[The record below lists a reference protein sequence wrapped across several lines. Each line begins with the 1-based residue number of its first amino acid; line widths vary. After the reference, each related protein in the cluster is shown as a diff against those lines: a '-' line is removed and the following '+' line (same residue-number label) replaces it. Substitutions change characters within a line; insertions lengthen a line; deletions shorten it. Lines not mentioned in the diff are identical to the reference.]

1 MEGKRI
7 GLIVPCDMTQDAEYW
22 EYLPDGVTL
31 HITRTGFYPGGLS
44 LEFVE
49 GVSAPTELR
58 YATRSLAKIDPDV
71 VCFACTSG
79 SFIHGAA
86 GERDVRRVLEAAGA
100 RLALS
105 TSGALVDALWALG
118 VRLVALATPYPPVLG
133 ELLRAFLEEAGFEV
147 TALVN
152 KELADV
158 VGSIETTWVE
168 NVAQKARTDDAE
180 AIVVACTGLPTL
192 EVLGNLEG
200 EFGIP
205 VLSANQVTMW
215 ACLGAIGLRSPVA
228 GHRLLQLPWR
238 SSAQGGHPEGGYGS
252 GRPPSEEILVKRQ

>member
-1 MEGKRI
+1 M
-7 GLIVPCDMTQDAEYW
+7 
-22 EYLPDGVTL
+22 
-31 HITRTGFYPGGLS
+31 
-44 LEFVE
+44 
-49 GVSAPTELR
+49 
-58 YATRSLAKIDPDV
+58 
-71 VCFACTSG
+71 
-79 SFIHGAA
+79 
-86 GERDVRRVLEAAGA
+86 
-100 RLALS
+100 
-105 TSGALVDALWALG
+105 
-118 VRLVALATPYPPVLG
+118 
-133 ELLRAFLEEAGFEV
+133 

-238 SSAQGGHPEGGYGS
+238 SSAQGGHPEGGYAS